1 MDRWFVYSERV
12 ERGLQLGRDVVRK
25 GSMHVVRPAITPA
38 SHMKATSMTKR
49 KAQSKSKG
57 AKPKA
62 TVSRKASVKPLSQSK
77 ASICIGLLSR
87 KEGASIVELQ
97 KATGWQPHSVRGFLS
112 GKINKAA
119 ELKLTSEKAP
129 DGVRRYH
136 V

>member
-1 MDRWFVYSERV
+1 
-12 ERGLQLGRDVVRK
+12 
-25 GSMHVVRPAITPA
+25 
-38 SHMKATSMTKR
+38 MTKR
-49 KAQSKSKG
+49 KAQSKHKPT
-57 AKPKA
+57 KPKA
-62 TVSRKASVKPLSQSK
+62 TVSLKTSPKPATQSK
-77 ASICIGLLSR
+77 ASLCIGLLSR

>member
-1 MDRWFVYSERV
+1 MTN
-12 ERGLQLGRDVVRK
+12 RK
-25 GSMHVVRPAITPA
+25 S
-38 SHMKATSMTKR
+38 
-49 KAQSKSKG
+49 QSKSKG

-62 TVSRKASVKPLSQSK
+62 KVSRKASAKPLTHSK

-87 KEGASIVELQ
+87 TEGASIAELQ

-112 GKINKAA
+112 GKVKKTA
-119 ELKLTSEKAP
+119 ELKLTSEKTA